1 MHRMIVGLMAAV
13 ALPVVGGTV
22 NVLSLGAKNDGTED
36 VSAIVNAATEKDALF
51 FPAGLYKVA
60 KPLWLKH
67 GICGEG
73 YSRSNRVDPSRTWFI
88 SDIDCADGSVGIV
101 NFSGNVQVGVER
113 IAMKCRSAECGIS
126 ITGCVQNTYTFI
138 SQVGVYDGR
147 ATGVKVVGRG
157 SRPVF
162 IQDFTMWGATGHP
175 EDSVGITIKGPC
187 DCRLSNVEIMGTRI
201 GLEALNGH
209 TYGDNLHLWTGC
221 MGGRDNGTW
230 WKGTRGLVLGEGSHF
245 SGSQIYPDTSYYAI
259 EQLGKGGCCEI
270 SNLMYWED
278 ESIKVAPEKTG
289 EFYHREPGST
299 AKLVVNGGLIGVVG
313 TDENPCW
320 MKKVYAPEAEV
331 RGVVVESEYAISTN
345 NIDRL
350 CFGRELPDYEE
361 RYAERGWCKA
371 ADILAAARTG
381 SCAGVLALGDGAAWR
396 ITFVKAAEGETEVG
410 IMPLNKLC
418 AAHKVKMSEREGVV
432 KAYVLNETAA
442 EMSVRFTTIYM
453 GDRFRPVDHGSL
465 RTHGPRKSRCH
476 EVLESL

>member
-22 NVLSLGAKNDGTED
+22 NVLSLGAKNDGTAD

-67 GICGEG
+67 GIRGEG
-73 YSRSNRVDPSRTWFI
+73 YSRSHKVDSSRTWFI

-162 IQDFTMWGATGHP
+162 IQDFTMWGASGHP
-175 EDSVGITIKGPC
+175 EDSVGITVRGPC
-187 DCRLSNVEIMGTRI
+187 DCRLSNIEIMGTRI
-201 GLEALNGH
+201 GLEALCGH
-209 TYGDNLHLWTGC
+209 VYGDNLHLWTGC

-230 WKGTRGLVLGEGSHF
+230 WKGTRGLVLGEGVHF

-278 ESIKVAPEKTG
+278 ESIKVSPEKTG

-331 RGVVVESEYAISTN
+331 RGVVVESEYAIATN
-345 NIDRL
+345 NLDRL
-350 CFGRELPDYEE
+350 CFSGALPDYTV
-361 RYAERGWCKA
+361 RYAEKGWCRV
-371 ADILAAARTG
+371 ADILAAAPTGACEASVVLDDGSGWVVVCQKTQPGKSVVQIHALNPIGESHAIRTMETDG
-381 SCAGVLALGDGAAWR
+381 VIRIYVKHEGGGEMAARFQTLRMGERYRPLDHGVL
-396 ITFVKAAEGETEVG
+396 
-410 IMPLNKLC
+410 C
-418 AAHKVKMSEREGVV
+418 
-432 KAYVLNETAA
+432 
-442 EMSVRFTTIYM
+442 
-453 GDRFRPVDHGSL
+453 DH
-465 RTHGPRKSRCH
+465 RRQSRCH
-476 EVLESL
+476 EVLENL

>member
-1 MHRMIVGLMAAV
+1 MHRMVAGLIAAMA
-13 ALPVVGGTV
+13 LQVVGGTV
-22 NVLSLGAKNDGTED
+22 NVLSLGAKNDGSED
-36 VSAIVNAATEKDALF
+36 VSAIVNAATEKDALY

-73 YSRSNRVDPSRTWFI
+73 YSRSHKVDPTRTWFI
-88 SDIDCADGSVGIV
+88 SDIDCADGAVGIV

-147 ATGVKVVGRG
+147 ATGVKVVGWG

-162 IQDFTMWGATGHP
+162 IQDFTMFGASGYP
-175 EDSVGITIKGPC
+175 EGSVGITIKGPC

-245 SGSQIYPDTSYYAI
+245 SGSQVYPDTSYYAI
-259 EQLGKGGCCEI
+259 EQQGKGGYCEI
-270 SNLMYWED
+270 ANLMYWED

-299 AKLVVNGGLIGVVG
+299 AKLVVNGGLVGVVG
-313 TDENPCW
+313 DDANPCW
-320 MKKVYAPEAEV
+320 MKKVYAPEAEI
-331 RGVVVESEYAISTN
+331 RGVMVESAYAIATN
-345 NIDRL
+345 NLDRL
-350 CFGRELPDYEE
+350 CFSGALPDYTV
-361 RYAERGWCKA
+361 RYSEKGWCRV
-371 ADILAAARTG
+371 ADILAAAPTG
-381 SCAGVLALGDGAAWR
+381 ACEASVVLGDGAGWAVGCQKTQPGESQVQTYSLNSLCKKHAIKTVETNGVIR
-396 ITFVKAAEGETEVG
+396 VYVKYGG
-410 IMPLNKLC
+410 D
-418 AAHKVKMSEREGVV
+418 G
-432 KAYVLNETAA
+432 
-442 EMSVRFTTIYM
+442 EMSARFQTLRM
-453 GDRFRPVDHGSL
+453 GERYRPLDHGAL
-465 RTHGPRKSRCH
+465 CDHTRQSRCH
-476 EVLESL
+476 EVLEDL